1 MNVARAA
8 LQLALVTS
16 LVSRME
22 VCSRGGP
29 IDFSGPSVTQ
39 MSTLKV
45 SIRNA
50 TSAGI
55 QVSYGGFLLRLP
67 AGERAQ
73 LALYSSALPKG
84 ETMDTTIVIEEPS
97 PGQFTA
103 TASEPDWIRIV
114 SVTRI

>member
-1 MNVARAA
+1 
-8 LQLALVTS
+8 
-16 LVSRME
+16 
-22 VCSRGGP
+22 
-29 IDFSGPSVTQ
+29 

-73 LALYSSALPKG
+73 LALYSSALPLPGSDSFDLQRVPVTARVSFQPLHYPATKG